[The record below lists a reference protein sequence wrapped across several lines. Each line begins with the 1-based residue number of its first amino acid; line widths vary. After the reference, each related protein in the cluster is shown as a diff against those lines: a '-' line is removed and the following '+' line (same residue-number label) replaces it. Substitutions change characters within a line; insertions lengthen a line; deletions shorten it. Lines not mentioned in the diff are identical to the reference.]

1 MINMPGYKSHLVHG
15 ELLFNKINKKI
26 DLNKEEL
33 KDNCAGPDAFMITD
47 YKTFMMQHSCKTKEF
62 FETLLKFIKINK
74 LYDNPHVMSF
84 LYGQI
89 DHFALDTTLHPF
101 IYYISEGYKNGIIL
115 KSHALIEMWIDDYI
129 TFKYLK
135 NRETKINSL
144 TVDKTLKE
152 LIDSIYKKVYNL
164 KDAGLKYNTGI
175 YFNKVINSLRNPT
188 TLNKFLIKTLKT
200 GDFISKKNILRV
212 IPFLNKRH
220 ELWKNP
226 ETNKEYTSSFDELW
240 LKSLIIS
247 EELIREANNHIY
259 NDLSINNSLLMKDL
273 SYDTALPCIR
283 KQTLKYIKK
292 Y

>member
-152 LIDSIYKKVYNL
+152 LIDSIRYICNFNGFDPDFEYDEDIKSLMNEPYNL
-164 KDAGLKYNTGI
+164 
-175 YFNKVINSLRNPT
+175 VIHNRDMVDFYLRN
-188 TLNKFLIKTLKT
+188 FIKSGTV
-200 GDFISKKNILRV
+200 SKPIM
-212 IPFLNKRH
+212 
-220 ELWKNP
+220 
-226 ETNKEYTSSFDELW
+226 FD
-240 LKSLIIS
+240 
-247 EELIREANNHIY
+247 
-259 NDLSINNSLLMKDL
+259 
-273 SYDTALPCIR
+273 
-283 KQTLKYIKK
+283 
-292 Y
+292 